1 LRKFVLNVKAIQM
14 KLEVQD
20 VLPAKEMVI
29 LRLNVK
35 NVMEIVMT
43 IAIMMEMGYVLS
55 VVEKLNILV

>member
-1 LRKFVLNVKAIQM
+1 M